1 MYSVKETAKILNVT
15 PRAIQLKCKK
25 FKVVKI
31 GNEFQITEELLNQW
45 KNAKNEERNEVE
57 VTTKTS
63 QRNSQNTSQNTSHKS
78 TFIIIGISA
87 IVILS
92 IIVLFYFNLTNQIE
106 TSHLELKEE
115 KKIHYQE
122 VMELDKKLNDANDV
136 INNLELENQHLKDS
150 VKFNRL
156 LKH

>member
-1 MYSVKETAKILNVT
+1 MYSVKQAAEKLNLT

-45 KNAKNEERNEVE
+45 KNAKNEERNEAE

-63 QRNSQNTSQNTSHKS
+63 QRSSLNTSQNTSHKS
-78 TFIIIGISA
+78 IYITIGIA
-87 IVILS
+87 TIITLS
-92 IIVLFYFNLTNQIE
+92 IALLFYFNLTNQIE

-115 KKIHYQE
+115 KKIHYNE
-122 VMELDKKLNDANDV
+122 VKDLNKRLIDAKDV
-136 INNLELENQHLKDS
+136 INTLEVENQRLKDS
-150 VKFNRL
+150 VKFTL
-156 LKH
+156 FFKH

>member
-1 MYSVKETAKILNVT
+1 MYSVKQAAEILNVT

-45 KNAKNEERNEVE
+45 KHAKNEERNEAE

-63 QRNSQNTSQNTSHKS
+63 QRSSLNTSQNTSHKL
-78 TFIIIGISA
+78 TFIIIGISI

-115 KKIHYQE
+115 KKIHYNE
-122 VMELDKKLNDANDV
+122 VKDLNKRLIDANNV
-136 INNLELENQHLKDS
+136 INTLEVENQRLKDS
-150 VKFNRL
+150 IKFTRF